1 MEKPGKKAVSI
12 LLSAVMILTVWIP
25 VSTVSVAEE
34 NEVTL
39 SAVLDPVSITTADA
53 GQTVTLTLQKD
64 QEVQMS
70 AMGFTVDYNPDVLTL
85 DRIEENGGSISIGS
99 GDVNLDNG
107 KVSWLTEDMENISVP
122 EETLAVVT
130 LTLKE
135 DVAAD
140 TYQLGFKEIGLG
152 ADYGMK
158 MMVTDGSAYADW
170 NAEVDVYRTEGG
182 SGS

>member
-1 MEKPGKKAVSI
+1 MKKTGKKAVSI
-12 LLSAVMILTVWIP
+12 LLAAVMILTVWIP
-25 VSTVSVAEE
+25 VSTVSALSTVSVAEE

-39 SAVLDPVSITTADA
+39 SAVLDPISITTADA

-85 DRIEENGGSISIGS
+85 DRIEGNGGSISIGS

-140 TYQLGFKEIGLG
+140 TY
-152 ADYGMK
+152 
-158 MMVTDGSAYADW
+158 
-170 NAEVDVYRTEGG
+170 
-182 SGS
+182 